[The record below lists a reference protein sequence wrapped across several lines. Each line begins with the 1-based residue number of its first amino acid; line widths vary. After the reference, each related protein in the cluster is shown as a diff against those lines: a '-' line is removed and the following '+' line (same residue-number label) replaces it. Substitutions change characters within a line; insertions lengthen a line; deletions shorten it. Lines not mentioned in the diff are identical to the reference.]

1 MTQRMSRRP
10 SAGPTFGEILES
22 FRRRRGFKRRQIARQ
37 LGVTQGQVRDWERG
51 TEIPI
56 HPGLLRSL
64 EAMLDTPEGI
74 LVRAAGF
81 SAPVPEG
88 PKMTVQ
94 QSMATLA
101 QTEED
106 PPVHPLDFQPETTP
120 SLQPVPSE
128 SAEGPSG
135 SFSYRYNPPEE
146 RWVYRMRFLLT
157 GAGMAL
163 LGLLLIWAMG
173 RVREELGSLWDAVFG
188 Q

>member
-1 MTQRMSRRP
+1 MTQRTNRRP
-10 SAGPTFGEILES
+10 SAGPSFGEILES

-37 LGVTQGQVRDWERG
+37 LGVSQGQVKDWERG

-64 EAMLDTPEGI
+64 EAILEVPEGL

-81 SAPVPEG
+81 SSPVEEM
-88 PKMTVQ
+88 PKMTIR
-94 QSMATLA
+94 QSLATLS
-101 QTEED
+101 QPEEA
-106 PPVHPLDFQPETTP
+106 PPVHPLDSQAQP
-120 SLQPVPSE
+120 SAVFVPTVLPE
-128 SAEGPSG
+128 SAEGPSE

-163 LGLLLIWAMG
+163 LGLLLIWAVG
-173 RVREELGSLWDAVFG
+173 RVGEELGALWDAVFG
-188 Q
+188 